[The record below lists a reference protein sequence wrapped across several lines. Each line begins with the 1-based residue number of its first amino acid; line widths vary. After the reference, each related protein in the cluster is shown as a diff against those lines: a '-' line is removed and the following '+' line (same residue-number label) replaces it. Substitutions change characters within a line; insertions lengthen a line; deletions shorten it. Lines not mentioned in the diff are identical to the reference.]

1 MRLLPRI
8 LVDDEDSEDADELRT
23 DKDPLGRRNA
33 LAAPDAS
40 TQALP
45 WWAIA
50 AAWAVALVPRF
61 YALFFLTDPE
71 NPGDGWHGDVFH
83 HWQIGYLTKEIG
95 LWDPNGP
102 RLWDLKGLDY
112 FWGLI
117 HPLLLVVL
125 FYVTGS
131 VDIVIPRLVSVF
143 FGALTA
149 VLVFSLCRRYWGLG
163 VAIAAGLFAALL
175 PTSVF
180 IDATGFLEPMG
191 IALVLL
197 GIWLWPKRGL
207 WTGIAWAL
215 AAMARAEA
223 WIFSLGMLVATYFRR
238 AHERE
243 RLLAT
248 FVWLALI
255 LVYMKLL
262 LDRTGNPIYPVYW
275 NLLAN
280 IFGKWEFATVLTPD
294 QLGARPYLVALM
306 VTGLAGL
313 AWSLWK
319 RPPSYMFLSFGFGYL
334 AYTGLSLGLTAY
346 LKSWESWFWQ
356 ERFFLF
362 PYEFAGVLLSVGL
375 LWAVPRRWGRRL
387 VPGGWA
393 VAIIV
398 FAAAQL
404 EWAPILNLYDAT
416 RVTWSQSRGAASQ
429 LMSVYNQPAYRGRVL
444 NIPPDKPAM
453 LYAMVEYHGLE
464 GRNVVGQLYDPFYY
478 FGTFAYAQ
486 HPDVTATLMQCWFTS
501 TRTALWA
508 VDPTKP
514 QYAQVIAD
522 HPEWFTNVGSVDAY
536 GWALEDVH
544 VPAASAADC
553 ASANRVASG

>member
-1 MRLLPRI
+1 LKLLPRI
-8 LVDDEDSEDADELRT
+8 LADDEDEEDLQTGGDGLTREAMHAADAA
-23 DKDPLGRRNA
+23 GR
-33 LAAPDAS
+33 P
-40 TQALP
+40 LP
-45 WWAIA
+45 WWALA
-50 AAWAVALVPRF
+50 GVWAVALLPRL
-61 YALFFLTDPE
+61 YTLFFLTDPE

-83 HWQIGYLTKEIG
+83 HWQIAYLTKEIG

-112 FWGLI
+112 FWGVI
-117 HPLLLVVL
+117 HPVLLVAL

-131 VDIVIPRLVSVF
+131 ADIVIPRLVSIF
-143 FGALTA
+143 FGALAA

-163 VAIAAGLFAALL
+163 VGIAAGLFAALL

-207 WTGIAWAL
+207 WTGVAWAL

-223 WIFSLGMLVATYFRR
+223 WIFSLGMLIATYFRR

-248 FVWLALI
+248 VAWVALI
-255 LVYMKLL
+255 VAYMKVL

-280 IFGKWEFATVLTPD
+280 IFGKWEFATGLTPD
-294 QLGARPYLVALM
+294 QLAARPYLVVLM
-306 VTGLAGL
+306 VSGLAGL
-313 AWSLWK
+313 GWTLWK
-319 RPPSYMFLSFGFGYL
+319 RPPSYMFLTFGFGYL
-334 AYTGLSLGLTAY
+334 AYTGLSLGLTSY
-346 LKSWESWFWQ
+346 LKSWVSWFWQ

-362 PYEFAGVLLSVGL
+362 PYEFAGVLLAVGL
-375 LWAVPRRWGRRL
+375 LSAAPRRLGRRVVPVGWSAIVIVL
-387 VPGGWA
+387 VA
-393 VAIIV
+393 S
-398 FAAAQL
+398 QL

-416 RVTWSQSRGAASQ
+416 RVTWTQSQGAASQ
-429 LMSVYNQPAYRGRVL
+429 LMSVYNRPAYRGRVL

-453 LYAMVEYHGLE
+453 FYAMVEYHGLQ

-478 FGTFAYAQ
+478 YTGFSYAQ
-486 HPDVTATLMQCWFTS
+486 HPDVGDTLMQCWLAS
-501 TRTALWA
+501 THTRLWA
-508 VDPTKP
+508 VDPNTQ
-514 QYAQVIAD
+514 QYLQVITD
-522 HPEWFTNVGSVDAY
+522 HPEWFTRVGSVDAY
-536 GWALEDVH
+536 GWAVEDVQ
-544 VPAASAADC
+544 VPAVSPADC
-553 ASANRVASG
+553 ASADKAAAA